1 MSFISFLSDLKE
13 YVPTVG
19 DILKIVLSQR
29 TGITSTNQGAANFI
43 TQESTLETYQKALS
57 IGKTSENFYAEDHG
71 ALYYPED
78 LFQSGNEAYILFYMR
93 DSVYASNK
101 LMKRIALYMPPSVA
115 VNYGANWQKVDMLI
129 TKNQQEGLKQD
140 AVSILEQLGKA
151 NSKEAID
158 AVVKAFGANG
168 NATGALVTAAMKRG
182 AQSIMTNTGIG
193 QAASVISGKSINP
206 MAALSFTNINL
217 RQFKFKFD
225 LLARSAAESQSIKYI
240 INCFKYGM
248 HPSLSE
254 DASTTTTIP
263 GGINK
268 AASNVFLD
276 YPNTFDIYLFSPST
290 EYLFQIQRSVLL
302 DMNVQYN
309 GNNVA
314 SFFKGTGAPTNITL
328 ELQFQET
335 ELLTKERIVD
345 GY

>member
-1 MSFISFLSDLKE
+1 MSFISFLSDLKA

-19 DILKIVLSQR
+19 DVLKIALSQR
-29 TGITSTNQGAANFI
+29 TGITPTNQGAANTI
-43 TQESTLETYQKALS
+43 TDEKTLDIYNQALS

-71 ALYYPED
+71 ALFYPED

-129 TKNQQEGLKQD
+129 TKNQQSQVAGD
-140 AVSILEQLGKA
+140 ARSIIEQLANADGKG
-151 NSKEAID
+151 AID
-158 AVVKAFGANG
+158 SLVKTFGPNG
-168 NATGALVTAAMKRG
+168 NSTGALITAAMKRG
-182 AQSIMTNTGIG
+182 AQSIMTNSGIG
-193 QAASVISGKSINP
+193 QAASVIAGKSINP

-217 RQFKFKFD
+217 RQFRFKFD
-225 LLARSAAESQSIKYI
+225 LMARSMAESQSIKYI

-248 HPSLSE
+248 HPG
-254 DASTTTTIP
+254 TTDDTLPP
-263 GGINK
+263 GARGPINS
-268 AASNVFLD
+268 AANSVFLN